1 MGGGEEDL
9 PLLLGGGGG
18 EEVSLALQGGD
29 AGGVAD
35 LADLAV
41 GSEGGTSGEE
51 GGTSEASGLPL
62 FLG

>member
-1 MGGGEEDL
+1 VLGNNWSGGGEEDL

-41 GSEGGTSGEE
+41 GSEGGTS
-51 GGTSEASGLPL
+51 EASGLPL